1 MICVNEHLNKDLK
14 WEFSKRF
21 LKLRFSKN
29 LDWISR
35 WIPSMEVGETIL

>member
-14 WEFSKRF
+14 WEFKRF

-29 LDWISR
+29 SIGFSR